1 MASTTAKTMAHWQT
15 RPLALGL
22 TSIIPL
28 LGMASAGSV
37 SAAEWKVIPSI
48 NVSESYTD
56 NVKLTPVAES
66 SYITQVA
73 PSLSLT
79 ATGAQLRFRA
89 DYVMQNLY
97 YSGNNNGIKT
107 SHLLNANA
115 NSELIKDLF
124 FLDGI
129 ANISQ
134 QSVNPFTDQATSNL
148 NLSANRTEVRT
159 YSVSPYLRKNFSPEF
174 TAELRYTRDSVKT
187 SSQNVFDSTGDKILF
202 DLKSG
207 SAYKTISWGFQ
218 FADQKI
224 HYPNQ
229 ADVEFQT
236 STVNASYALS
246 SLFSLTATTG
256 YENNSYV
263 AVGEKPSGIFWTTG
277 FSWTP
282 TERTR
287 FAFSAGKRFY
297 GSTYSATISERARAS
312 VWSLGY
318 NEDITT
324 TRGQYLIP
332 ATNDTSAFLNQLW
345 KASIPDNN
353 TRQQLVDN
361 FIRDTN
367 LPSALAQPFNTV
379 TNRVFLQKNL
389 QASVAFTGAQ
399 NTVLLS
405 ALNVKREAQS
415 ASQADILLLGI
426 SNPALLEKVRQTG
439 VNALWNWQWSPR
451 TSANLSTGYTQ
462 TVSANTG
469 IKDNTKTAR
478 ASISRQ
484 LQTKLRATVEVRRV
498 EKQSN
503 LANGAGNFNENAVT
517 LFLLLGF

>member
-1 MASTTAKTMAHWQT
+1 MAIITAKKMRRWQANSLT
-15 RPLALGL
+15 LGL

-28 LGMASAGSV
+28 LGIGATVSV
-37 SAAEWKVIPSI
+37 SAAEWKVTPTI

-56 NVKLTPVAES
+56 NIRLTQNAES

-73 PSLSLT
+73 PGINLT

-89 DYVMQNLY
+89 DYVMQNLR
-97 YSGNNNGIKT
+97 YSSNHNGFKT
-107 SHLLNANA
+107 SHLLNASA
-115 NSELIKDLF
+115 NSELVKELF
-124 FLDGI
+124 FLDGS

-134 QSVNPFTDQATSNL
+134 QNLNPFTDQPTNNL
-148 NLSANRTEVRT
+148 NLSNNRTEVRT
-159 YSVSPYLRKNFSPEF
+159 YSVSPYFRKNFSPEF

-187 SSQNVFDSTGDKILF
+187 STKNVFDSTGDRILF

-207 SAYKTISWGFQ
+207 STYKTISWGLQ
-218 FADQKI
+218 FVDQKI

-229 ADVEFQT
+229 ADVELQT
-236 STVNASYALS
+236 STLNGSYAVS
-246 SLFSLTATTG
+246 PLFSLTATTG
-256 YENNSYV
+256 YENNTYV
-263 AVGEKPSGIFWTTG
+263 SIGEKPSGTFWTGG

-297 GSTYSATISERARAS
+297 GSTYSALINERARAS

-332 ATNDTSAFLNQLW
+332 ATTSTSAFLNQLW
-345 KASIPDNN
+345 KASVPDSN

-399 NTVLLS
+399 NTVLLN
-405 ALNVKREAQS
+405 AFNVKREAQS

-426 SNPALLEKVRQTG
+426 SNPALLEKIRQTG
-439 VNALWNWQWSPR
+439 VNALWNWQLSPR
-451 TSANLSTGYTQ
+451 TSANISTAYTQ
-462 TVSANTG
+462 TASANTG

-478 ASISRQ
+478 ASVSRQ
-484 LQTKLRATVEVRRV
+484 LQSKLRATVEVRRV
-498 EKQSN
+498 EKKSN
-503 LANGAGNFNENAVT
+503 LANGTGNFNENAIT